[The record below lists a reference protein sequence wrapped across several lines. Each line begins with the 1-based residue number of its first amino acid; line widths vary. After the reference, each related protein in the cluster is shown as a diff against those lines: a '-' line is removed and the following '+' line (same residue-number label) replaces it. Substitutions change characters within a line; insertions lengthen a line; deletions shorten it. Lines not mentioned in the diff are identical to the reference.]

1 MRARRNDFP
10 RYATSIVMP
19 FAPLGLAG
27 ASFNAEDESGQT
39 PARLGK
45 AETLYT
51 QQCFVFVSY
60 HCYWHDWLRLDL
72 VRRVCLCFVAV
83 AMTVF
88 GAAGYRNQ
96 QYPRRPQVLE
106 LLQMQSNTE
115 TLTLTGPWL
124 RIHGLSG
131 LARQFDAA
139 VSH

>member
-1 MRARRNDFP
+1 MTSHATPLQSLCHSLHLAWQALLSTRKTKAGRRQHGWVRQRLCTRNNVLFLFHII
-10 RYATSIVMP
+10 ATGTTGS
-19 FAPLGLAG
+19 
-27 ASFNAEDESGQT
+27 
-39 PARLGK
+39 
-45 AETLYT
+45 
-51 QQCFVFVSY
+51 
-60 HCYWHDWLRLDL
+60 DWLRLDL

>member
-10 RYATSIVMP
+10 RHTTSIVMP

-60 HCYWHDWLRLDL
+60 HCYWHDWLRLAQTGFGSTRLL
-72 VRRVCLCFVAV
+72 VFCGRGYDCVWCSGVSQSAVPKTAASPGIIADAVEHRNVDVDRAV
-83 AMTVF
+83 A
-88 GAAGYRNQ
+88 Q
-96 QYPRRPQVLE
+96 DPRPE
-106 LLQMQSNTE
+106 WP
-115 TLTLTGPWL
+115 GPA
-124 RIHGLSG
+124 I
-131 LARQFDAA
+131 
-139 VSH
+139 